1 MTAVWND
8 LKATDLV
15 FAGFFCFV
23 LFFKFENI
31 FPLLKIAKACQ
42 LYE

>member
-15 FAGFFCFV
+15 FAFFCFV

-42 LYE
+42 LYA

>member
-8 LKATDLV
+8 FKATDLV
-15 FAGFFCFV
+15 FAFFLCV
-23 LFFKFENI
+23 FFKFENI

-42 LYE
+42 LYA